1 MAFVLAA
8 LFFPV
13 ALPLLATA
21 VSVVA
26 HTLSFSLFFVNT
38 FLLRWCPLS
47 VIGSLLFACSPFISL
62 ASCALHGSI
71 SFLPPDDN
79 DRRPAAAATTT
90 TLAARDV
97 ALPTP
102 AQLAAERAS
111 LLSFSPLPPSF
122 DLRPAA
128 TAADIESGPTRAASL
143 AAASPAAELMAAAA
157 RGDDAAVGAAM
168 IDQPELADESDALS
182 GCTALHFAAEKGHL
196 QCCEYL
202 LEAGADVD
210 AVDNLGRTPL
220 HLASMN
226 QFVVVALLLL
236 SRGADKE
243 AKTASGW
250 VPAEFARTE
259 EMKLALLSYS
269 FPFLAGS

>member
-8 LFFPV
+8 IFFPV
-13 ALPLLATA
+13 ALPLLAAA

-26 HTLSFSLFFVNT
+26 HTITFALFFINT

-47 VIGSLLFACSPFISL
+47 VTGSLLFACSPFISL

-71 SFLPPDDN
+71 SFLPPDN

-102 AQLAAERAS
+102 TQPAAERAS

-128 TAADIESGPTRAASL
+128 ASADIERGPTRAASL
-143 AAASPAAELMAAAA
+143 AAASPAAKLMVEAA

-196 QCCEYL
+196 QCCAYL

-226 QFVVVALLLL
+226 QFVMVALLLL
-236 SRGADKE
+236 SRGADRE

-250 VPAEFARTE
+250 VPAEFARSE